1 MGDRMVFVRQIRS
14 GARHRRSQRETLQC
28 LGLGR
33 IGRAVIQPATPSVI
47 GMIKTVAHLVEAREA
62 TEAMLSE

>member
-1 MGDRMVFVRQIRS
+1 MKERMLFVKQIRS
-14 GARHRRSQRETLQC
+14 GARHRRSQRETLKC

-33 IGRAVIQPATPSVI
+33 IGRAVIQPANPSVI
-47 GMIKTVAHLVEAREA
+47 GMIRTVSHLVEAREA